1 MSENETNPYASS
13 VASNQGVPEVAGVK
27 PPSSE
32 EKQWAMFAHLSQL
45 LGFVIPFGSILA
57 PLVIWLIK
65 RNEMPFVDDQGKEV
79 INFQITVFIA
89 AIVSGLLTLVLIG
102 ILMLIV
108 LGIAWLVLTVMAA
121 IKANNGET
129 YRYPY
134 ILRLVK

>member
-13 VASNQGVPEVAGVK
+13 VTSNQAVPEAGGAK
-27 PPSSE
+27 PPSNE